1 MANLEEIKSK
11 QEEDIDLYQYT
22 IKNVDINLVAIKADK
37 ENLIKQ
43 LSARKAA
50 EKAEQ
55 MNVEEVE
62 ENNTEKVADEIQQE
76 EIVNEDNDNLNK

>member
-43 LSARKAA
+43 SSARKAA